1 VAGGARSKS
10 SSGLRSAGAAV
21 GVVETQ
27 GCADEQKP
35 VLPEQI
41 ARCIAAGGL
50 VDRNREWIKQLRWR
64 RRRRKHGRTIEWGSW
79 YAAWK
84 LYGASYGQL
93 SRCDAQLAG
102 NVGSELRNLKDHPG
116 LLTGVNF
123 GFSGVLMPLPQV
135 QFQVF
140 PSRVDYWIIAASGEL
155 QLAGGPDRLIH
166 RNGIFLSL
174 WQLKVSSLN

>member
-1 VAGGARSKS
+1 MRG
-10 SSGLRSAGAAV
+10 AGAAV

-35 VLPEQI
+35 ALPEQI

-50 VDRNREWIKQLRWR
+50 VDRNREWIKQLLWR
-64 RRRRKHGRTIEWGSW
+64 RRRRKHRRAVEWGNR

-93 SRCDAQLAG
+93 GRCDAQLAG
-102 NVGSELRNLKDHPG
+102 NVGGELRNLKDHPDLLKGVSFG
-116 LLTGVNF
+116 L
-123 GFSGVLMPLPQV
+123 SGVLMPLPQE

-166 RNGIFLSL
+166 RNGIF
-174 WQLKVSSLN
+174 